1 MGDGYS
7 NQPNNAKRSNMMMR
21 TTFDHEKVL
30 GEVPNLKN
38 SIRHKNKQTNF
49 MKENPP
55 PTGEELKTN
64 QDEKKQ
70 APSGE
75 TVAPLNAS
83 SGAPPSASSGAPP
96 SASNASSQPVA
107 MTPPAPSG
115 NP

>member
-83 SGAPPSASSGAPP
+83 SGAPPSAS
-96 SASNASSQPVA
+96 NASSQPVA
-107 MTPPAPSG
+107 MTPPTPSG
-115 NP
+115 NPP